1 MAKSWSM
8 PPSWSCWTDVLL
20 LMRLIR
26 RLFRLGKKCNL
37 ESSQAVAHDIVWTA
51 GAEADLLRLY
61 EQVGD
66 HDLAIKVLREPLK
79 RVLSLLAEHPV
90 LGAKV
95 HGTQRI
101 RRLLTGPGKRFGIFY
116 VVEARRIMIHV
127 LIDMRQDPELLRL
140 RLADL

>member
-1 MAKSWSM
+1 MAH
-8 PPSWSCWTDVLL
+8 
-20 LMRLIR
+20 
-26 RLFRLGKKCNL
+26 
-37 ESSQAVAHDIVWTA
+37 EIVWTA
-51 GAEADLLRLY
+51 GAEADLLRIY

-79 RVLSLLAEHPV
+79 RVLSLLREYPA
-90 LGAKV
+90 LGSKV

-116 VVEARRIMIHV
+116 VAEVRRIMIHA

-140 RLADL
+140 RLNDL